1 MNKHLVAALLCLTL
15 ILSLL
20 TGCGGSK
27 IQKLDDADAEAAET
41 QAADEPEEADAEAE
55 PTDEPDTNAEAT
67 EEPEPTAT
75 PVPGL
80 GPEAYDPDTVV
91 ATFNGQDVTW
101 REYYYWLSYY
111 VEYTAYLASLGAF
124 TFTGWDGSDI
134 AADKTNADVVRVSA
148 WGSLAQYHAIE
159 DLAEEL
165 GGALDQDD
173 LDAIADNFE
182 QSADANGDG
191 DGECTDEE
199 ITAFEGYLSEM
210 FMDRALFD
218 RMGAANALYDKSF
231 AALYGEGA
239 ADYPDEDVLT
249 YAQDQGML
257 CCKHILIMSI
267 DQSTGEALSED
278 DLAERKEK
286 VDGLYDQLA
295 AVADDQDKLVEL
307 FDELMAANS
316 EDTGLAMYPD
326 GYLFTPGTMVPEFEG
341 ATAALAEYGLSEPV
355 ESDYGWHIILR
366 LPIDPDQ
373 PVMGSTG
380 SSSTLRA
387 NAAGEAFLG
396 RISEVSDGA
405 EVVWKDDFENV
416 DIGEIFGEALS

>member
-1 MNKHLVAALLCLTL
+1 MT
-15 ILSLL
+15 
-20 TGCGGSK
+20 
-27 IQKLDDADAEAAET
+27 
-41 QAADEPEEADAEAE
+41 
-55 PTDEPDTNAEAT
+55 
-67 EEPEPTAT
+67 
-75 PVPGL
+75 
-80 GPEAYDPDTVV
+80 
-91 ATFNGQDVTW
+91 
-101 REYYYWLSYY
+101 
-111 VEYTAYLASLGAF
+111 
-124 TFTGWDGSDI
+124 
-134 AADKTNADVVRVSA
+134 
-148 WGSLAQYHAIE
+148 
-159 DLAEEL
+159 
-165 GGALDQDD
+165 LDQDD
-173 LDAIADNFE
+173 LDAIAANFE

-199 ITAFEGYLSEM
+199 ITAFEGYLSDM

-231 AALYGEGA
+231 AALYGEDA
-239 ADYPDEDVLT
+239 ADYPDEDVLA
-249 YAQDQGML
+249 YAQEQGML

-267 DQSTGEALSED
+267 DQSTGEALSEN

-295 AVADDQDKLVEL
+295 AVADDQEKLVEL
-307 FDELMAANS
+307 FDELMEANS

-396 RISEVSDGA
+396 RISEVSDSA
-405 EVVWKDDFENV
+405 DVVWKDDFENV